1 MEIQWYGHSC
11 FRLVDRNGFAIVTD
25 PFDDSVGYPRPTASA
40 SLVTLSHDHYDHNR
54 YQLIGGAPKVVNR
67 PGTVAPGELP
77 PGVSLRGVAAF
88 HDEVRGRRRGPNT
101 IFLFELDGVRVAH
114 LGDLGHQL
122 TPEQLAALTPLDVLL
137 VPVGGTYTIDARG
150 AYDLCQAVNPKIAI
164 PMHYKTDVCRVDV
177 APVEPF
183 LRLCPQVE
191 RPGTSRL
198 TLTAEALS
206 GLRPWKAVVLNY
218 R

>member
-1 MEIQWYGHSC
+1 MEIQWCGHSC
-11 FRLVDRNGFAIVTD
+11 FRLADQNGFAIVTD
-25 PFDDSVGYPRPTASA
+25 PFDDSVGYPRPHVSA
-40 SLVTLSHDHYDHNR
+40 SLVTLSHDHYDHNHC
-54 YQLIGGAPKVVNR
+54 QAVAGAPKVVR
-67 PGTVAPGELP
+67 TAGAIAPGELP
-77 PGVSLRGVAAF
+77 PGVSVRGVAAF
-88 HDEVRGRRRGPNT
+88 HDEVQGRRRGANVL
-101 IFLFELDGVRVAH
+101 FRFELDGVRVVH

-122 TPEQLAALTPLDVLL
+122 TPEQVATLTPVDVLL

-150 AYDLCQAVNPKIAI
+150 AYEVCRALDPKLVV

-183 LRLCPQVE
+183 LRLCPKVE
-191 RPGTSRL
+191 RPNSNRF
-198 TLTAEALS
+198 TLTAQALS